1 MRINREVTRRFR
13 LMVLVLLV
21 GLVLLAA
28 GCGKVKNS
36 VPEEARALSQ
46 EEVMAAFAEQGLML
60 QQGEEAPGSIFQLE
74 LNGRKPQLYSL
85 NGVELSL
92 YQFPSAEERAAGWK
106 SFGEQTAAA
115 DLIPYKDYQEGSILM
130 FYIHGESAAE
140 GQKWSEELG
149 QQMKAAIQGLI
160 TAEQDVSF

>member
-13 LMVLVLLV
+13 LMILVLLA

-28 GCGKVKNS
+28 GCRKVENS

-60 QQGEEAPGSIFQLE
+60 QKGEDIPGSIFQLE

-92 YQFPSAEERAAGWK
+92 YPFASAEERAAGWK
-106 SFGEQTAAA
+106 SFGDQTAAA
-115 DLIPYKDYQEGSILM
+115 DLIPYKEYQEGAYLM
-130 FYIHGESAAE
+130 FYIHGEAAAE
-140 GQKWSEELG
+140 GQKWNEKLNK
-149 QQMKAAIQGLI
+149 QMKAAVQGLI